1 MSTNAMEQLYQQVIL
16 DHAKTPHGRGL
27 VESAPGHACGESHQ
41 INPTCGDEVTLRVRI
56 DAAEPGALT
65 LGSVTWEGQG
75 CSISQASL
83 SVMTE
88 LVEGG
93 SLADAERLGDLFRD
107 LMGTRGKGL
116 DDEEAEDLL
125 GDASAFTGVSRY
137 PARIKCAL
145 LGWAA
150 LRDALVRTDTLG
162 RDGAGALEAT
172 ASAPHTT
179 TSNPARDPQEIS

>member
-1 MSTNAMEQLYQQVIL
+1 MEQLYQQVIL
-16 DHAKTPHGRGL
+16 DHAKMPNGRGL
-27 VESAPGHACGESHQ
+27 VDAAPGHACGESHQ

-56 DAAEPGALT
+56 DAGDAGALT

-93 SLADAERLGDLFRD
+93 TVQQAERLGDLFRD

-116 DDEEAEDLL
+116 DDEAEDLL

-150 LRDALVRTDTLG
+150 LRDALVRTDALG
-162 RDGAGALEAT
+162 RDGSGTVAAT

-179 TSNPARDPQEIS
+179 TSNPAPDSQEIS